1 MDVDWTGIFIYTMLF
16 WLVFR
21 LGQVR
26 GRMELMREILARP
39 EEITRIVNKYRV
51 KDEDSG
57 NEETLEV
64 ERHGDLVYVYTKS
77 GEFLAQ
83 AATLQECL
91 TRIEQRFPDRRFR
104 GHLSK
109 EQADRLGVTAK

>member
-1 MDVDWTGIFIYTMLF
+1 MDIDWTGIFIYSMLF

-51 KDEDSG
+51 KDDLTPD
-57 NEETLEV
+57 EETLEV
-64 ERHGDLVYVYTKS
+64 ERHGDLIYVYTKS

-83 AATLQECL
+83 AASLQECL
-91 TRIEQRFPDRRFR
+91 ARIEQRFPDRKFR
-104 GHLSK
+104 GQLTK
-109 EQADRLGVTAK
+109 EQADNLGVSVK

>member
-1 MDVDWTGIFIYTMLF
+1 MDIDWTGIFIYSMLF

-39 EEITRIVNKYRV
+39 EEITRIVDKYRV
-51 KDEDSG
+51 KDEDSRD
-57 NEETLEV
+57 EETLEV
-64 ERHGDLVYVYTKS
+64 ERHGDEVYVYTKS

-83 AATLQECL
+83 AASLQECL
-91 TRIEQRFPDRRFR
+91 TRIEQRFPDRKFR
-104 GHLSK
+104 GHLTK
-109 EQADRLGVTAK
+109 EQADQLGVTAK